1 MAEAF
6 VLLELRTD
14 QTLLPSIRLP
24 VAIYMNEEFREWS
37 MITMARS
44 MLTEGFTRQETLA
57 LTEATANQLFYL
69 EKAGLI
75 IPRRIGSNKRP
86 TVLFTWEQILEIR
99 AIRKLR
105 EDTSLQ
111 RIRKV
116 IDFLNKEGFTDH
128 LRDKQ
133 LVVINDSVFWVRT
146 DWKDFHKNMPEMLLV
161 ASNRNKSVGQYTMTV
176 LPPFMDIIDDIWE
189 TAKQS
194 KIIDFDSFKD
204 RAKLEAA

>member
-189 TAKQS
+189 TPEK
-194 KIIDFDSFKD
+194 KLIIVDYNRF
-204 RAKLEAA
+204 